1 MASQQSDSAPSG
13 ASKTPIIDF
22 LFGRP
27 LRSSEERGEK
37 LGARAGIPIFGLDAL
52 SSAAYGPEAA
62 LALLI
67 SLGVAGVIY
76 IVPITISII
85 ILLLIIYFSYRQT
98 IEAYPNGGGSYT
110 VAGQNLGAFAGLLAA
125 AALMIDYVLT
135 AAVGISAGVGALV
148 SAFPPLEPHTLI
160 ICLAI
165 LAVITLVNLRGVREA
180 GVVFMAPTY
189 LFIATLLITLAIG
202 IFKAIA
208 SGGHPVPVAA
218 PSPLHAAT
226 AAAGAWLLLKA
237 FSSGCTAMT
246 GVEAVSNGVQ
256 AFREPV
262 AKTAQFTLTII
273 IGLLV
278 ILLAGIAFLSRA
290 YHIGATDP
298 GPGYQSVLSQLTAA
312 VVGRNAFYFITIAS
326 ILLVL
331 SLSANTAF
339 ADFPR
344 LCRLLAQDGYL
355 PNPMAVRG
363 RRLVYTLGITVLAI
377 LCAVLLIIFRG
388 VTDRLIPL
396 YAVGAFLAFTLS
408 QAGMV
413 MHWRRVGKGKLRPAM
428 ILNGIGAIATAGTV
442 LVVTITKFVEGAWI
456 TTLLIPAIIV
466 LMYSIHRHYAAVTKE
481 IADPPPLDLAHRA
494 APIVVMPVTSW
505 NKISREGL
513 EVALNL
519 SPDVHVLHVDCGEFE
534 ENVRKQWNEM
544 VETPMKKAGLQA
556 PKMTVLKS
564 PYRFVINPI
573 VDYVHDLEKKFPG
586 RQIAVLIP
594 ELVQKHWYQYFLH
607 NQRATWLKAALL
619 LKGDDRI
626 IVVNVPWYFKS

>member
-1 MASQQSDSAPSG
+1 
-13 ASKTPIIDF
+13 
-22 LFGRP
+22 
-27 LRSSEERGEK
+27 
-37 LGARAGIPIFGLDAL
+37 
-52 SSAAYGPEAA
+52 
-62 LALLI
+62 
-67 SLGVAGVIY
+67 
-76 IVPITISII
+76 
-85 ILLLIIYFSYRQT
+85 
-98 IEAYPNGGGSYT
+98 
-110 VAGQNLGAFAGLLAA
+110 
-125 AALMIDYVLT
+125 
-135 AAVGISAGVGALV
+135 
-148 SAFPPLEPHTLI
+148 
-160 ICLAI
+160 
-165 LAVITLVNLRGVREA
+165 
-180 GVVFMAPTY
+180 
-189 LFIATLLITLAIG
+189 
-202 IFKAIA
+202 
-208 SGGHPVPVAA
+208 
-218 PSPLHAAT
+218 
-226 AAAGAWLLLKA
+226 
-237 FSSGCTAMT
+237 MT

-278 ILLAGIAFLSRA
+278 MLLAGIAFLSLA
-290 YHIGATDP
+290 YHIGATDA

-428 ILNGIGAIATAGTV
+428 VLNGIGAIATAVTV

-456 TTLLIPAIIV
+456 TTILIPAIIV

-519 SPDVHVLHVDCGEFE
+519 SSDVHVLHVDCGEHE

-544 VETPMKKAGLQA
+544 VEAPMKQAGLQV
-556 PKMTVLKS
+556 PKMTVLRS
-564 PYRFVINPI
+564 PYRFIINPI
-573 VDYVHDLEKKFPG
+573 VDYVHELEKKFPN